1 MAKIFGTIQSLKS
14 LKSELKNQGISRF
27 NSVKEIKAFLSNY
40 DLEQL
45 TILNDTSKGLKTEFS
60 ETCVNLEQKKQ
71 KRTEVINFETEKLN
85 NQILDL
91 KKKINRKLNLSL

>member
-14 LKSELKNQGISRF
+14 LKSELKNQGIYRF